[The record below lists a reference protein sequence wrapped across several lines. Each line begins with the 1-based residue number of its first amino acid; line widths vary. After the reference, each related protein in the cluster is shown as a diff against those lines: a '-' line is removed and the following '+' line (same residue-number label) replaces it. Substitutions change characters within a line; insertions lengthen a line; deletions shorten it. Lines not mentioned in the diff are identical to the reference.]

1 MDRTRVSSSN
11 LASVGYDAQTQTLE
25 IEFLDGGIY
34 QYYSVPENRYT
45 GLMNASSKG
54 EYFDAFIKKA
64 GYSYRKIR

>member
-25 IEFLDGGIY
+25 IEFLNGGIY

-45 GLMNASSKG
+45 GLMSASSKG

>member
-25 IEFLDGGIY
+25 IEFLNGGIS

-45 GLMNASSKG
+45 GLMSASSKG